1 VPEDT
6 ASVGSYARHADW
18 VTRKSELRR
27 LNLGQNEPWKL
38 GICYPNHDG
47 VLRSAWQRRQRPR
60 YTFKIADNLLALFT
74 DGGYHAHRAA
84 RWRLG
89 YELSSAFWRARRDVR
104 SRLSLCHAS
113 PPLLPALLTDA
124 QRRLGEHVHARR
136 IWVEGPRNER
146 QPLQHGVS
154 PTL

>member
-1 VPEDT
+1 MPEDT

-47 VLRSAWQRRQRPR
+47 VLRSAWRRRQRPR

-74 DGGYHAHRAA
+74 DGGYAA
-84 RWRLG
+84 AQQ
-89 YELSSAFWRARRDVR
+89 E
-104 SRLSLCHAS
+104 
-113 PPLLPALLTDA
+113 
-124 QRRLGEHVHARR
+124 QRRVMFTSQRPQTSL
-136 IWVEGPRNER
+136 R
-146 QPLQHGVS
+146 QNPSQDLTSLRHSANPLR
-154 PTL
+154 L

>member
-1 VPEDT
+1 MPEDT

-47 VLRSAWQRRQRPR
+47 VLRSAWRRRQRPR

-74 DGGYHAHRAA
+74 DGGYYERTPTLGRSVPQSVRCCPKWQLQLTDGSLHPGLRVHLARPCPAGQLLSSYLPSSAPQLPPPQLVSCPPKHEAA
-84 RWRLG
+84 
-89 YELSSAFWRARRDVR
+89 ELSYV
-104 SRLSLCHAS
+104 
-113 PPLLPALLTDA
+113 
-124 QRRLGEHVHARR
+124 
-136 IWVEGPRNER
+136 
-146 QPLQHGVS
+146 
-154 PTL
+154 